1 MYSIISEKPG
11 EPTEE
16 RAAPFFSGWARDGS
30 IIRFRRL
37 LAKNHLKPFIY
48 DSLNF
53 FARDNGFG

>member
-1 MYSIISEKPG
+1 MSEKPG

-16 RAAPFFSGWARDGS
+16 RAASFFSGWARDGS

-53 FARDNGFG
+53 FARENGFG